1 MSIDDK
7 YGIGAGLT
15 ALGLA
20 AGFILLVQLTYDK
33 DKEEAMSK
41 AAAAATMASDSS
53 KGVAKAD
60 AAAPEPPP
68 LLYRIMPHRE
78 LNKPEAWFDGIVCVL
93 ACPRAFSSSLR
104 RSCRERRSKNPT
116 ELRNRQ
122 EERNPC
128 ASG

>member
-93 ACPRAFSSSLR
+93 AL
-104 RSCRERRSKNPT
+104 PT
-116 ELRNRQ
+116 GIFFFIAAIMSGATQQ
-122 EERNPC
+122 EPDRIEK
-128 ASG
+128 